1 MMKKVKINPK
11 DLFKAL
17 DVVNEEEAFKV
28 FEATLN
34 FLLYIEVGEEIKL
47 PSTTFK
53 KISHDKI
60 AISQTVTDRNTML
73 RLFKKRIIEVDV

>member
-1 MMKKVKINPK
+1 MKKVKLSPS
-11 DLFKAL
+11 DLFKTL
-17 DVVNEEEAFKV
+17 NVRDEEEALKV

-34 FLLYIEVGEEIKL
+34 FLLYIEVGEEIRL

-60 AISQTVTDRNTML
+60 AINQTVTDRDTML
-73 RLFKKRIIEVDV
+73 KLFKKRIIEVDL